1 MSEDQVL
8 PVLTLSWLSRGG
20 GERTFPAWCRPA
32 VVRIFYSFGE
42 ARPMNDY
49 AAKNDL
55 ERQIRERAYRIWV
68 NEGKPTGKSED
79 HLLRAKQEI
88 EEEGAIKAG
97 PKN

>member
-1 MSEDQVL
+1 
-8 PVLTLSWLSRGG
+8 
-20 GERTFPAWCRPA
+20 
-32 VVRIFYSFGE
+32 
-42 ARPMNDY
+42 MNDY